1 VYTPEEMS
9 KFGIYAMS
17 AYDHP
22 NYRPR
27 TLQGATLDAV
37 YSTDDIA
44 VYKTQAGE
52 VHIGVR
58 GTQPGANLFDVLDS
72 VYNRSTDTPEKP
84 TELEERVK
92 GEIERV
98 RKAYPNQRLSVW
110 GHSHGAQL
118 ISMAR
123 QEDET
128 ATSYAGYIRE
138 DSQGNDVT
146 TNVASDNDL
155 VIRGLTRLHTQA
167 TDHDTLR
174 HDIPMSQGNAHSIE
188 HYIDDEVL
196 LGYEAKLA
204 HRKAVNRG
212 WVERA
217 KDTVEDAGATVAK
230 AGATLAEVTT
240 AIAFAPEEITVGAAA
255 AATYGIYH
263 QAGDTVTSADKL
275 LAEVRGNWKKWH
287 DASSGE

>member
-1 VYTPEEMS
+1 
-9 KFGIYAMS
+9 
-17 AYDHP
+17 
-22 NYRPR
+22 
-27 TLQGATLDAV
+27 LQGATLDAV

-52 VHIGVR
+52 LHIGVR
-58 GTQPGANLFDVLDS
+58 GTQPGGNLFDVLGS

-84 TELEERVK
+84 TELEERVR

-98 RKAYPNQRLSVW
+98 RKAYPNQRLSFW

-123 QEDET
+123 QKDET

-138 DSQGNDVT
+138 DSQGSDVT
-146 TNVASDNDL
+146 TNMVSDNDL
-155 VIRGLTRLHTQA
+155 IIRGLARMHKQA
-167 TDHDTLR
+167 TNHTTLT
-174 HDIPMSQGNAHSIE
+174 HEISMAQGNAHSIE
-188 HYIDDEVL
+188 HYIDGEVL
-196 LGYEAKLA
+196 DGFQAKLA
-204 HRKAVNRG
+204 HRKAENRD
-212 WVERA
+212 WSERA
-217 KDTVEDAGATVAK
+217 KDTVEDAADTVAK

-240 AIAFAPEEITVGAAA
+240 AIAFAPEEITVAAGA

-263 QAGDTVTSADKL
+263 QAGDTVTSAEKL

-287 DASSGE
+287 DASTGE